1 MTLVKWN
8 NRPSIF
14 NDINHWFNQIT
25 DDYYN
30 DQMIINKNWAPNFE
44 VLKQKDHYLV
54 IAELAGLTKDDIN
67 IELIENNL
75 KISGERKT
83 NKDDNLLGSSF
94 SQINYGSF
102 EKSFTLPE
110 DVLENKITAKI
121 EDGLLK
127 IKIPTAKPVLPEI
140 KRINIS

>member
-30 DQMIINKNWAPNFE
+30 DQMNLNKNWDPNFE
-44 VLKQKDHYLV
+44 VLKHKDCYLV
-54 IAELAGLTKDDIN
+54 IAELAGLTKDDIH
-67 IELIENNL
+67 IDLIENNL
-75 KISGERKT
+75 KISGERKAK
-83 NKDDNLLGSSF
+83 KDENLPGNSF
-94 SQINYGSF
+94 SEINYGLF

-110 DVLENKITAKI
+110 NVLENKISAKM

-127 IKIPTAKPVLPEI
+127 IKIPTVKPVLPET